1 MKKLL
6 KENKGFSLV
15 ELLIAL
21 LIMAV
26 IAGTAITL
34 FGGVLETSKVR
45 ADNET
50 AESIKRAILTYMNAS
65 NDTDLSCLGVA
76 DGDDEDAVLIDRLS
90 KKITIEDTVTV
101 TDSEGTTTDLTS
113 ATVDPNDIK
122 GKYGPFFE
130 KSVIEP
136 AQNAT
141 DGWKIEVDP
150 LTMIIS
156 VEATSGGSLTIN

>member
-34 FGGVLETSKVR
+34 FGGVLETSKGG
-45 ADNET
+45 ADRET

-65 NDTDLSCLGVA
+65 NDTDLSALVVT
-76 DGDDEDAVLIDRLS
+76 DDAELISALS
-90 KKITIEDTVTV
+90 KTIIIESDGSTLDSVATTSTGDTKDVN
-101 TDSEGTTTDLTS
+101 GT
-113 ATVDPNDIK
+113 
-122 GKYGPFFE
+122 YGPFLE
-130 KSVIEP
+130 SADIKPKQNGKGGWEIAIDSVT
-136 AQNAT
+136 Q
-141 DGWKIEVDP
+141 
-150 LTMIIS
+150 IIK
-156 VEATSGGSLTIN
+156 VEAVDIGSLTMTP